1 MKELSLHIL
10 DIVENSIKARASLI
24 ELIIDEDLAKDVLS
38 IEVKDNGVGMSEEVL
53 EKVINPFYTTRTTR
67 KVGLGIPL
75 LKENAERCGGFL
87 KIISQEGRGTQLI
100 AEFQHSNI
108 DRPPLGNLADTIV
121 AIINNELMQEFI
133 LERIYN
139 GASYSLDTREIK
151 QVLEVDSLAESDIL
165 LWIKDYINTNEKEL
179 LI

>member
-1 MKELSLHIL
+1 MKELALHIL
-10 DIVENSIKARASLI
+10 DIVENSIKAKASLI
-24 ELIIDEDLAKDVLS
+24 ELIIDEDLEKDLLS
-38 IEVKDNGVGMSEEVL
+38 IEVKDNGIGMSSEVL

-75 LKENAERCGGFL
+75 LKENAERCKGLF
-87 KIISQEGRGTQLI
+87 KITSSEGVGTQLL

-121 AIINNELMQEFI
+121 AIVNNDLMQEFV
-133 LERIYN
+133 LKRIYN
-139 GASYSLDTREIK
+139 GKSYRLDTQEIK
-151 QVLEVDSLAESDIL
+151 QVLEVESLAESDIL
-165 LWIKDYINTNEKEL
+165 LWIRAYINENEKEI

>member
-24 ELIIDEDLAKDVLS
+24 ELIIDEDLAKDTLS
-38 IEVKDNGVGMSEEVL
+38 IEVKDNGVGMSKEVL

-75 LKENAERCGGFL
+75 LKENAERCRGFL
-87 KIISQEGRGTQLI
+87 KIISQEGRGTQIL

-121 AIINNELMQEFI
+121 AIVNNELMQEFI
-133 LERIYN
+133 LKRIYN
-139 GASYSLDTREIK
+139 GTSYSLDTREIK